1 METRVRPIYWW
12 LLGGAVILYVYKTSG
27 EGPIDTPAEERA
39 KEIEKTVTSLSFAD
53 ALPKQGQQYA
63 AVIEKA
69 AKDADGSPFLMAAIM
84 EQESNYGLALTPRG
98 PGGTSRDGQD
108 RGLMQINKKAHP
120 DFKDWDD
127 PYEAVKYAV
136 GVIRQNKKFLASKPK
151 TPTVSVK
158 AGGYA
163 AGRGVPAGVYLDP
176 RPLSGDFL
184 LRAAISAYNTGVG
197 NVLQA
202 VAAGADPDT
211 TTADGAY
218 ASGVLRRM
226 DRIISA
232 ASKTA

>member
-1 METRVRPIYWW
+1 
-12 LLGGAVILYVYKTSG
+12 
-27 EGPIDTPAEERA
+27 
-39 KEIEKTVTSLSFAD
+39 
-53 ALPKQGQQYA
+53 
-63 AVIEKA
+63 
-69 AKDADGSPFLMAAIM
+69 
-84 EQESNYGLALTPRG
+84 
-98 PGGTSRDGQD
+98 
-108 RGLMQINKKAHP
+108 MQINKKAHP

-136 GVIRQNKKFLASKPK
+136 DVIRQNKKFLASKPK
-151 TPTVSVK
+151 TPTITVP
-158 AGGYA
+158 AGKKI
-163 AGRGVPAGVYLDP
+163 PAGVYLDP